1 MYKYYIF
8 WWATTSTGFANGA
21 IDVNSEVP
29 ITDPSTVEDI
39 QEWLRKEVDRPTA
52 TIMNWSKFEDPE

>member
-8 WWATTSTGFANGA
+8 WWANLETGFANGT
-21 IDVNSEVP
+21 IDIKLDVP
-29 ITDPSTVEDI
+29 ITNPSTVEDI

-52 TIMNWSKFEDPE
+52 TIMSWSKFESSD